1 MTANSLTAERETQTN
16 LLTLCAQSL
25 SILPTTADFEV
36 EFQRVSAT
44 INPSQP

>member
-1 MTANSLTAERETQTN
+1 MTANSLTAEREHQTN

-25 SILPTTADFEV
+25 CILPTTADFEV

-44 INPSQP
+44 INSSQS